1 MGSCLQ
7 VVTIRLDELKLTVT
21 QVCPKFIIKFV
32 YLLSEEGYLLVDMDG
47 QIVQLIVDRENE

>member
-21 QVCPKFIIKFV
+21 QVCPKFIIEFV
-32 YLLSEEGYLLVDMDG
+32 YLLSEDGYLLVDMDG
-47 QIVQLIVDRENE
+47 QIVPLIVDK